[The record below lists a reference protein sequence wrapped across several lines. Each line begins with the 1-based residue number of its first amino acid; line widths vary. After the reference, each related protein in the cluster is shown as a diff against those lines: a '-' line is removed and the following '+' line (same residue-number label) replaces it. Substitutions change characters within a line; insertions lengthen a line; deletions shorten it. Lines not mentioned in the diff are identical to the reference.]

1 MKFLDH
7 PFDRFADRRAAGE
20 MLANHLQE
28 YRGRNPLVLAIPRGA
43 VPLAKV
49 IADRLDGELDVVLA
63 HKFGAPF
70 DPEYALG
77 AVDETG
83 WAYLTPYTETNEAG
97 RSFIDEEKS
106 VQVAMLQ
113 RRRAQYT
120 PHRPPVDPNGRIVI
134 VVDDGIA
141 TGATM
146 IAALHAVRS
155 RGPAELVCAAPVGA
169 AESIALIKDAADKVV
184 CPHAIEDL
192 DSIGRF
198 YRDFRQVEDEEV
210 IHILAEAG
218 ARRRPSP

>member
-1 MKFLDH
+1 MKFFDH
-7 PFDRFADRRAAGE
+7 PFDRFADRTAAGE
-20 MLANHLQE
+20 MLASHLQE

-97 RSFIDEEKS
+97 RSFIEEEKA
-106 VQVAMLQ
+106 VQIAML
-113 RRRAQYT
+113 RRRREQYT
-120 PHRPPVDPNGRIVI
+120 PHRPPVDPKDRIVI

-155 RGPAELVCAAPVGA
+155 RGPAELICAAPVGA
-169 AESIALIKDAADKVV
+169 AESIALITDAADKVV

-198 YRDFRQVEDEEV
+198 YRDFRQVEDDEV
-210 IHILAEAG
+210 IRILAEAG
-218 ARRRPSP
+218 AKQHPSS